1 MGMKCGQR
9 ALATIIIW
17 NRIMTRHALLPAII
31 ASLIVAAC
39 SKAPEPAK
47 EATSVSAPAAIAGN
61 PAAGKTVAET
71 KCASCHGLDGKGTAA
86 DIPHLAGQKA
96 AYLQLAMQ
104 EYKAGK
110 RAHAALQQLGAEL
123 SDAQLADI
131 SAYYASLPRIKAT
144 TSNAGDAGKQ
154 ATAVCAACHGA
165 DGNSVMQGTPSLAGQ
180 HASYLVASLNA
191 YKNGTRKDPTMSAQ
205 AAKLDTTTIET
216 IAAYYSAQK
225 ATSRGA
231 PAGVNAA
238 AGEPLSGKCGGCHGA
253 KGQSSDAKY
262 PILAGQ
268 DAKYLATAIKAYA
281 SGARANAEMK
291 ASVAGMKPADI
302 DLVAAF
308 YASQAPKA
316 GASKAVNAAEWAA
329 RCDKCHG
336 PQSDNPSMVV
346 PYIESQQVAYIEHA
360 LKAYRDGKRQQSAM
374 HVMGVPLTD
383 ADIRVIADHYS
394 AMPPR

>member
-1 MGMKCGQR
+1 MTKS
-9 ALATIIIW
+9 IIP
-17 NRIMTRHALLPAII
+17 ALLV
-31 ASLIVAAC
+31 SLLVTAC

-47 EATSVSAPAAIAGN
+47 EAAPNAAPQAAGN
-61 PAAGKTVAET
+61 PAAGKTLAEA

-104 EYKAGK
+104 EYKGGK

-131 SAYYASLPRIKAT
+131 SAFYAGLPRIKPNGTA
-144 TSNAGDAGKQ
+144 NADAGKQ
-154 ATAVCAACHGA
+154 AASACAACHGA
-165 DGNSVMQGTPSLAGQ
+165 DGNSVVAGTPSLAGQ
-180 HASYLVASLNA
+180 HSGYLVAALQA
-191 YKNGTRKDPTMSAQ
+191 YKSGARKDPTMSAQ
-205 AAKLDTTTIET
+205 VAKLDTPAIET
-216 IAAYYSAQK
+216 IAAYFSAQTAK
-225 ATSRGA
+225 SRGA

-238 AGEPLSGKCGGCHGA
+238 AGEPLSGKCGGCHGG
-253 KGQSSDAKY
+253 KGQSSDAKF

-268 DAKYLATAIKAYA
+268 DAKYLSASIKAYA
-281 SGARANAEMK
+281 SGARSNAEMK
-291 ASVAGMKPADI
+291 ASVAGMKPADM
-302 DLVAAF
+302 DLVSAF
-308 YASQAPKA
+308 YASQEPKA
-316 GASKAVNAAEWAA
+316 GAAKATSAGEWAA

-336 PQSDNPSMVV
+336 PQADNPSMVV
-346 PYIESQQVAYIEHA
+346 PRIEGQQAAYIDHA

-394 AMPPR
+394 AIAPR

>member
-1 MGMKCGQR
+1 M
-9 ALATIIIW
+9 I
-17 NRIMTRHALLPAII
+17 RHHLIPALLI
-31 ASLIVAAC
+31 AFIATAC
-39 SKAPEPAK
+39 SKAPESAK
-47 EATSVSAPAAIAGN
+47 EPSAATSPKTVAGN
-61 PAAGKTVAET
+61 PAVGKSVAEA

-144 TSNAGDAGKQ
+144 TTHAGDAGKQ

-165 DGNSVMQGTPSLAGQ
+165 DGNSIIQGTPSLAGQ

-191 YKNGTRKDPTMSAQ
+191 YKSGTRKDPTMSAQ
-205 AAKLDTTTIET
+205 AAKLETATIET
-216 IAAYYSAQK
+216 IAAYYSAQSAK
-225 ATSRGA
+225 SRGA

-253 KGQSSDAKY
+253 KGQATDAKY

-291 ASVAGMKPADI
+291 SSVAGMKAGDI

-308 YASQAPKA
+308 YASQAPKV
-316 GASKAVNAAEWAA
+316 GASKAVNAAEWAG

-336 PQSDNPSMVV
+336 PQSDNPSMIV
-346 PYIESQQVAYIEHA
+346 PYIESQQVAYIDHA

-383 ADIRVIADHYS
+383 ADIRVIADHYA